1 MLPVGELA
9 ALSCSVL
16 WAACSL
22 AFASAGCRVGA
33 GGVNQLRIY
42 LALVALGALHPLVVG
57 LPWPAGI
64 SDRQL
69 ITLALSGLAG
79 LAVGDYFLFRC
90 MTVVGPRIG
99 TLLMASSPVFTAL
112 LAWAAFDETILLF
125 GVLGMAVTLGG
136 VVLVLVDRRAVEGW
150 QAAPG
155 DRRAL
160 AVSFGFLGAL
170 GQSAGFLLTRHGMA
184 AEGVDELVVPAFSV
198 TLVRMAS
205 AALALTLT
213 SAMFGRFGA
222 VVRAVR
228 DRRAFGLIAIGAVFG
243 PILGVWMSVVAVH
256 HAKAGIAATLMS
268 LAPVLM
274 LPIGRIAYGSRP
286 GVLGVVGTLV
296 AVGGATLLV
305 LR

>member
-22 AFASAGCRVGA
+22 AFANAGRQVGA
-33 GGVNQLRIY
+33 SAVNQLRIY
-42 LALVALGALHPLVVG
+42 LALVALFALHPAVVG
-57 LPWPAGI
+57 GLLPAGL
-64 SDRQL
+64 SARQL
-69 ITLALSGLAG
+69 TTLAVSGLAG

-99 TLLMASSPVFTAL
+99 TLLMASSPVFTAVI
-112 LAWAAFDETILLF
+112 AWFAFDETILVL
-125 GVLGMAVTLGG
+125 GVLGMFITLGG

-155 DRRAL
+155 DRRAV
-160 AVSFGFLGAL
+160 AVAFGFFGAL
-170 GQSAGFLLTRHGMA
+170 GQSVGFLLTRHGMA
-184 AEGVDELVVPAFSV
+184 AEGGGEVVIPAFSV
-198 TLVRMAS
+198 TLVRMAA
-205 AALALTLT
+205 AALALTVG
-213 SAMFGRFGA
+213 SAVTGGFGP
-222 VVRAVR
+222 VTRAVR

-243 PILGVWMSVVAVH
+243 PILGVWMSVIAVH

-286 GVLGVVGTLV
+286 GALGILGTLA

-305 LR
+305 AR